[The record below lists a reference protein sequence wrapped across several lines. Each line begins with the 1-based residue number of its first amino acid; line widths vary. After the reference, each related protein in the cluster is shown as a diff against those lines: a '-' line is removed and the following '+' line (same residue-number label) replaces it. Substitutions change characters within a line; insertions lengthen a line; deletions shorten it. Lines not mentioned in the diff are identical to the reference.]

1 MLAYPSL
8 RDRSTSLEAIIRQA
22 LLFGELSNRS
32 AETVY
37 RISQQPDVS
46 EDEQRML
53 AILQEALG
61 YGYVE
66 RRE

>member
-22 LLFGELSNRS
+22 LLFAELSSRS
-32 AETVY
+32 AQTIY
-37 RISQQPDVS
+37 RISQQPDLS

>member
-8 RDRSTSLEAIIRQA
+8 RDRATSLQAIIRQA

-32 AETVY
+32 AQTVY
-37 RISQQPDVS
+37 RISQQPDLS